1 MAGACD
7 TSDSNRNAVPMHN
20 VKGTHHGWC
29 GVIGREGEA
38 EGERQRCERDDETQQ
53 TTGAEAKRL
62 RKAMHCFEY
71 TFGGIALVDTRI
83 VSFESTFDAVQ

>member
-1 MAGACD
+1 ML
-7 TSDSNRNAVPMHN
+7 N

-29 GVIGREGEA
+29 GVVGREGEA
-38 EGERQRCERDDETQQ
+38 EGERQRCERGDETQQ

-62 RKAMHCFEY
+62 RKAMHGFEY

-83 VSFESTFDAVQ
+83 VSFESTFDALQ